1 MNLQL
6 YTDIIKEI
14 INKSN
19 ELYLYNFIWLWLTAL
34 IIMISVIYKFVEY
47 GAKTH
52 KEKENKAHPVE
63 TFSMAA
69 VIVII
74 FNVLQADIGVL
85 NADLTARIAAA
96 SFGFILSAAGCFI
109 HVWSKSALGKYW
121 SNMIE
126 IQQGHK
132 IITAGPYSVVRHPMY
147 SSIILWLTGSSIMFL
162 NYTALILTLL
172 IYTPMMI
179 ARANAE
185 DKLLKEADP
194 TGFAIHSAS
203 VKQLVPKFEGW
214 FSMFL
219 RVALIILFIVLVIYG
234 EMTPVRIGIITAAH
248 VITGMLMKIPK
259 VGFSYINKSVII
271 IITYAVSL
279 FFPAAKWFYFVI
291 ILFNIWGLFSNCP
304 CMMIYEKYNRC
315 PCFDLLKSCLRT
327 KK

>member
-6 YTDIIKEI
+6 YTDIIKDI

-19 ELYLYNFIWLWLTAL
+19 ELYIYNLIWIWLTAL
-34 IIMISVIYKFVEY
+34 IILISVVYKFIEY
-47 GAKTH
+47 GAKPY
-52 KEKENKAHPVE
+52 KEKENKPHPVE

-74 FNVLQADIGVL
+74 FNILQADIGVL
-85 NADLTARIAAA
+85 ETDLTARVAAA
-96 SFGFILSAAGCFI
+96 SYGLILSAAGCFI
-109 HVWSKSALGKYW
+109 HVWSKSTLGKYW

-126 IQQGHK
+126 IQEGHK
-132 IITAGPYSVVRHPMY
+132 IITAGPYSIVRHPMY
-147 SSIILWLTGSSIMFL
+147 SSIILWLIGSSIMFL
-162 NYTALILTLL
+162 NYAALILILF

-214 FSMFL
+214 FSMVL
-219 RVALIILFIVLVIYG
+219 RFALIALFITLVIYG
-234 EMTPVRIGIITAAH
+234 EMTPVRIGIIIAAH
-248 VITGMLMKIPK
+248 VFTGLLMKTPK

-271 IITYAVSL
+271 LITYMISL
-279 FFPAAKWFYFVI
+279 FFPHAKWFYFVI

-315 PCFDLLKSCLRT
+315 PCFDLF
-327 KK
+327 KKCVRPQK